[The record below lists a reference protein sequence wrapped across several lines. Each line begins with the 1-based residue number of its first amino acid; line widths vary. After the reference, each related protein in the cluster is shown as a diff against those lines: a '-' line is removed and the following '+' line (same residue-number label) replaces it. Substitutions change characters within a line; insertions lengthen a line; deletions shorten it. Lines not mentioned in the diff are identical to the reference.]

1 MSILAEFEDRIG
13 GALEGAFADLFRSPV
28 QPVEIAKTL
37 GRAMDDGRTI
47 GVGRIYAPLGYTVA
61 LSPEDAEKFGPFTAT
76 LAGELSTYLTGRARE
91 RNYHLAGVP
100 KVTFIVHDDLRLG
113 RFRVSAELAAPED
126 YGPETAVELESSSPW
141 TDEVRSPADDMAT
154 VTVGDNDHDVAL
166 QGERV
171 VVGRLAGST
180 IRLADANASREH
192 AAFVHVGDGWAIQDL
207 DSTNGTLVN
216 GEPVLRAT
224 LHDGDV
230 IEIGLTRLT
239 FHEPGR

>member
-1 MSILAEFEDRIG
+1 MSILSDFEDRIG
-13 GALEGAFADLFRSPV
+13 NALEGAFAGLFRSPV

-47 GVGRIYAPLGYTVA
+47 GVGRVYAPLGYTVA
-61 LSPEDAEKFGPFTAT
+61 LSPEDTEKFGPFTAT
-76 LAGELSTYLTGRARE
+76 LAGELATYLTGRARE
-91 RNYHLAGVP
+91 RNYHLTGTP
-100 KVTFIVHDDLRLG
+100 KVSFTVHDDLRLG
-113 RFRVSAELAAPED
+113 RFRVSAELAAPER
-126 YGPETAVELESSSPW
+126 GEVEPSLESEGSW
-141 TDEVRSPADDMAT
+141 TDDSRSTADDLAT

-166 QGERV
+166 QGQRV
-171 VVGRLAGST
+171 FVGRLDTCT

-192 AAFVHVGDGWAIQDL
+192 AAFVHVGDGWAIEDL

-216 GEPVLRAT
+216 GEPVARVL